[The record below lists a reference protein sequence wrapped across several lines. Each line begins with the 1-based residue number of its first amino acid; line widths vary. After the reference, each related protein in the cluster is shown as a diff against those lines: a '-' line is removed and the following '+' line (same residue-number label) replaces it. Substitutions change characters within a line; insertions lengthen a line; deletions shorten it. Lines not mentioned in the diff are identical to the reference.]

1 MSQPPCTTCTD
12 GMAPTRVIR
21 KGRAHYL
28 CAECGRDVSM
38 VMCMMTEADLD
49 EIEVIK

>member
-1 MSQPPCTTCTD
+1 MSQSPCPTCAD

-49 EIEVIK
+49 EIEVER

>member
-1 MSQPPCTTCTD
+1 MSQPPCPTCTD
-12 GMAPTRVIR
+12 GMWPTRVTR
-21 KGRAHYL
+21 EGRAHYL

-49 EIEVIK
+49 EIKVER